1 MSRANV
7 KPLVHWAIGKGYA
20 LRFNERSAAHVAG
33 IITTPAGTRAFA
45 YDPIARLITLD
56 GVSVSPVAAEPAI
69 TIAINEYGWEVNAP

>member
-1 MSRANV
+1 MSLANV

-20 LRFNERSAAHVAG
+20 LRFSERSAAHVTG
-33 IITTPAGTRAFA
+33 VITTPAGARAFA

-56 GVSVSPVAAEPAI
+56 GVSVSPVVVEPAT